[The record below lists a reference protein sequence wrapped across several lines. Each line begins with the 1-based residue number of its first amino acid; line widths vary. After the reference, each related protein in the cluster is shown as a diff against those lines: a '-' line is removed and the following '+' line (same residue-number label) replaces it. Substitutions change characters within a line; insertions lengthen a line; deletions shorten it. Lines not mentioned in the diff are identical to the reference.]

1 VCKILKNYGH
11 YSGSE
16 FWEDELQHK
25 TSIKPV
31 GGKTEADFEI
41 LVC

>member
-25 TSIKPV
+25 TSI